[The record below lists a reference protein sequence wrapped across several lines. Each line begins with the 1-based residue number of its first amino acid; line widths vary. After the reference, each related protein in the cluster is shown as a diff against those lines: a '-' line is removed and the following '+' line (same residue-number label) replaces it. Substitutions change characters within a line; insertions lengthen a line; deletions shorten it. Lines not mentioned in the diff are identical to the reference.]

1 VPLGYFAELVIARLT
16 DDKSDPEKLI
26 GKTVLLDRGTK
37 DRDQWSVFLART
49 VLGPAG
55 DAMSLPENVFRVQK
69 VLSSTVNEQVRVQID
84 GSSYSLKAGEVLLV
98 LG

>member
-1 VPLGYFAELVIARLT
+1 VPLDYFAELVIARMT

-26 GKTVLLDRGTK
+26 GKTVLLVRNTK
-37 DRDQWSVFLART
+37 DGDEWSLFVGKAA
-49 VLGPAG
+49 LGPAG
-55 DAMSLPENVFRVQK
+55 DAMSLPENVFRVEK

-84 GSSYSLKAGEVLLV
+84 GSRYSLKQGEALLV